1 VLCYVLAEAQPG
13 SSAMGTSTV
22 LCVCTEALAPVAGA
36 VPTEPDADYDAHFT
50 AVYTSFERRMDVLL
64 RCKLQLH
71 VFGRADAAADT
82 VLSENVDQC
91 REIVQ
96 LMNSHVQEI
105 EDERTRGSAE
115 VHISPAVEAS
125 VAAFAAAATAAAG
138 VIIAAA
144 TAANSATAAG
154 QAVIDVCDDDDTTA
168 ASTTAA
174 AAAMDVDGTSSVQ
187 QDAAAAAA
195 RSSDLMLYQL
205 RQEIPC
211 MPDSDA
217 ETDDD
222 DTAANARTA
231 TSHGCTPEQQQLI
244 IKYLGVSATLNTCIY
259 VYKYAATSTVMLVS
273 L

>member
-1 VLCYVLAEAQPG
+1 VLAEAQPG

-22 LCVCTEALAPVAGA
+22 LCVCTEALAPVAGT
-36 VPTEPDADYDAHFT
+36 VPAEPDAAYDAHFT

-71 VFGRADAAADT
+71 VFGRAGAAVDS
-82 VLSENVDQC
+82 VLCENVDQC
-91 REIVQ
+91 REIVE

-115 VHISPAVEAS
+115 VHIAPAVEAS
-125 VAAFAAAATAAAG
+125 VAAFAAAAAAAA
-138 VIIAAA
+138 AAA
-144 TAANSATAAG
+144 TAAGVTAAG
-154 QAVIDVCDDDDTTA
+154 ASASAGDQAVIDVCDDDDTTA
-168 ASTTAA
+168 STTAA
-174 AAAMDVDGTSSVQ
+174 AAAAAAMDIDGTCSMQ
-187 QDAAAAAA
+187 QDAAVAAA

-205 RQEIPC
+205 SQEIPC

-222 DTAANARTA
+222 ETAANARTA

-244 IKYLGVSATLNTCIY
+244 LKYLGVSTTLITRIY
-259 VYKYAATSTVMLVS
+259 RTYVATSVVVLVS
-273 L
+273 LL

>member
-1 VLCYVLAEAQPG
+1 VLAEAQPG

-22 LCVCTEALAPVAGA
+22 LCVCTEALAPVAGT
-36 VPTEPDADYDAHFT
+36 VPAEPDAAYDAHFT

-71 VFGRADAAADT
+71 VFGRAGAAVDS
-82 VLSENVDQC
+82 VLCENVDQC
-91 REIVQ
+91 REIVE

-115 VHISPAVEAS
+115 VHIAPAVEAS
-125 VAAFAAAATAAAG
+125 VAAYAAAAAAAAGVTTAAGATAAA
-138 VIIAAA
+138 AAD
-144 TAANSATAAG
+144 
-154 QAVIDVCDDDDTTA
+154 QAVIDVSDDDMDPT
-168 ASTTAA
+168 A
-174 AAAMDVDGTSSVQ
+174 AAAMDIDGTSSVQ

-205 RQEIPC
+205 SQEIPC

-222 DTAANARTA
+222 ETAVNARTA
-231 TSHGCTPEQQQLI
+231 ASHGCTPEQQQLI
-244 IKYLGVSATLNTCIY
+244 LKYLGVSTTLITRIY
-259 VYKYAATSTVMLVS
+259 RTYVATSVVPLMIL
-273 L
+273 LYLLQLL